1 MYISTVRH
9 SNNPQI
15 MAVFHLIS
23 PPRLF
28 YRYYRMSFVDFV
40 ASMLGF
46 WVTLFTSTEI
56 GLATSVGFNIAV
68 ALLRLAFPSKI
79 LLSNIET
86 GRERWNILG
95 CGSTGAL
102 DVPPEAYYVRFTDD
116 LLFPNA
122 ERLKSAIV
130 ESVKVRYEPSRSS
143 TDLSSSPDRSWNVSD
158 LKRIPRLRARQGI
171 QPFRAEVATLRHV
184 VLDFTMVTFMDVTG
198 TLSLLELKME
208 LRRYIGPGLRFRLV
222 GVNAPMR
229 ERFRRSEWDLADEG
243 DEGIPEGVDVLYGSL
258 EDALLY
264 RREGSDREEIVAE
277 KALEM

>member
-1 MYISTVRH
+1 
-9 SNNPQI
+9 

-68 ALLRLAFPSKI
+68 TLLRLAFPRKI
-79 LLSNIET
+79 ALSNIET
-86 GRERWNILG
+86 ANSKWSIPRPAP
-95 CGSTGAL
+95 GADAI

-130 ESVKVRYEPSRSS
+130 EAVKIRYEPA
-143 TDLSSSPDRSWNVSD
+143 TAAIDLKSPDRSWNVSD
-158 LKRIPRLRARQGI
+158 MKRIPKLRTRKGI

-184 VLDFTMVTFMDVTG
+184 VLDFGMVTFMDVTG
-198 TLSLLELKME
+198 TLSLIELKME
-208 LRRYIGPGLRFRLV
+208 LRRYIGKELQFRFIGMTDPV
-222 GVNAPMR
+222 R
-229 ERFRRSEWDLADEG
+229 ERFRRSEWEFSNEG
-243 DEGIPEGVDVLYGSL
+243 EERGENDDIIYSSL
-258 EDALLY
+258 ENAIY
-264 RREGSDREEIVAE
+264 HREGSYREEIMVEE
-277 KALEM
+277 KALEA